1 MNRYY
6 LPGILIFGTLIYS
19 VLAATFPDLIS
30 PESIKRAA
38 GVWGVVIALLL
49 IFLRQ
54 FLSFQG
60 TDALKLKEA
69 ERFAAVRHRIRQK
82 IWLVVALC
90 GFGFV
95 FLWGTGSVADTI
107 ESKKMVAG
115 IAGFLV
121 SLALYLALAVAKW
134 ISDLAAFSDNLRLK
148 EHARKYSE
156 GVLKRLAEANKSGT
170 QPQR

>member
-6 LPGILIFGTLIYS
+6 LPGILICGTLIYS
-19 VLAATFPDLIS
+19 GLAAIFPDLIA

-38 GVWGVVIALLL
+38 GVYGGVIALLL

-60 TDALKLKEA
+60 TDALKLREA
-69 ERFAAVRHRIRQK
+69 ERFNAVRSRIRQK
-82 IWLVVALC
+82 IWMVVALC
-90 GFGFV
+90 SLGFIL
-95 FLWGTGSVADTI
+95 LWGTGLVVDTI
-107 ESKKMVAG
+107 DSKSMVAG
-115 IAGFLV
+115 ITGFFV

-156 GVLKRLAEANKSGT
+156 GVLKRLAEAGKNGT